1 MFRISLTW
9 IWWFSSSFWVCQLQF
24 GHRAKACFEYFGME
38 MASAATV
45 YELEASDLTGR
56 SLCIGSIHISNLKW
70 TLSLHTINSLA
81 DPSGAWG
88 PNVQIATVFCK
99 AVDIVWNWEL
109 QTWHVSRV
117 HVSQCT
123 YQISSKLVDFET
135 FFDQI
140 IVRFRSKT
148 FNSASPLGQIGKS
161 FWASDFKIEL
171 DLVPTMM
178 KVYANFGASTVSR
191 AWVMVLTNKQTD
203 WGTNN

>member
-1 MFRISLTW
+1 
-9 IWWFSSSFWVCQLQF
+9 
-24 GHRAKACFEYFGME
+24 ME

-81 DPSGAWG
+81 DPSGARG

-99 AVDIVWNWEL
+99 AVGIVWNWEL
-109 QTWHVSRV
+109 QTWHVSMV

-123 YQISSKLVDFET
+123 YQISSELVDFET

-148 FNSASPLGQIGKS
+148 FNSASLLGQIGNS
-161 FWASDFKIEL
+161 F
-171 DLVPTMM
+171 
-178 KVYANFGASTVSR
+178 
-191 AWVMVLTNKQTD
+191 
-203 WGTNN
+203 